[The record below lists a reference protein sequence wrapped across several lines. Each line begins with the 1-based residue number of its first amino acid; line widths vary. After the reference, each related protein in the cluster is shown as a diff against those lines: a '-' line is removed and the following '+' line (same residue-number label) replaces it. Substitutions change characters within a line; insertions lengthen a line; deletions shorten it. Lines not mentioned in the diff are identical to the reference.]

1 MKLLYNFFN
10 KSLVNLKLDL
20 EITYSSSKLYE
31 FFVHASLLI
40 NLCISL
46 AFLQKSLNDQ
56 QRKRKK
62 KNEKG
67 RKKLLIPPSRLFN
80 LISKE
85 MCVVQMKKTW
95 VLS

>member
-62 KNEKG
+62 K
-67 RKKLLIPPSRLFN
+67 
-80 LISKE
+80 
-85 MCVVQMKKTW
+85 MKKDERNYLFPHLDCST
-95 VLS
+95 